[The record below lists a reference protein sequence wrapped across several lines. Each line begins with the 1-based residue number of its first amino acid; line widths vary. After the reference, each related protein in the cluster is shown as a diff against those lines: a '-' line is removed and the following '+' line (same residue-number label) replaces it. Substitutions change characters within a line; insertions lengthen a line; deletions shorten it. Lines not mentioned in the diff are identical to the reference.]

1 MPYDV
6 LVREAADLTD
16 EEIADVLEYIAF
28 LRFRS
33 VAPKKTAATA
43 DYDGWVRIPG
53 QHGNM
58 FEVLDGF
65 DDPIEDFAEYM

>member
-6 LVREAADLTD
+6 LIREAAGLTD

-33 VAPKKTAATA
+33 LAPKTTAEKPGKL
-43 DYDGWVRIPG
+43 GWIRIPG
-53 QHGNM
+53 QHGSL
-58 FEVLDGF
+58 FEALDGF